1 MTIDKIVYINM
12 DSRTDRN
19 DTILSELN
27 RIGFPKDRVQR
38 FPAICYT
45 GCANTGC
52 LISHANVLEMA
63 YDSGYSNVLILEDD
77 FVFIEDKNKVHADLK
92 AFFDLK
98 LEWDVV
104 MLTTCGAV
112 VSEYTNDL
120 VSRISSSGNGAGY
133 LVNRSIMLEL
143 STLFKSNVDNLFLT
157 KQHWNYQNDILWKS
171 LMPTSQWFMFNQ
183 YLGYQQAGYSDLS
196 QDKKIAI
203 VPQVVCKVAEEEDT
217 KIQLHVEEISSKEIS
232 TKEISSKEISTKEV
246 SSTKYTADSVVNT
259 VIESFIQRSNLG
271 LQKYGT
277 TLDREDLKVLDWIQH
292 AQEEHMDAILYLEK
306 LKREVIKK
314 GI

>member
-1 MTIDKIVYINM
+1 
-12 DSRTDRN
+12 
-19 DTILSELN
+19 
-27 RIGFPKDRVQR
+27 
-38 FPAICYT
+38 
-45 GCANTGC
+45 
-52 LISHANVLEMA
+52 
-63 YDSGYSNVLILEDD
+63 
-77 FVFIEDKNKVHADLK
+77 
-92 AFFDLK
+92 
-98 LEWDVV
+98 

-133 LVNRSIMLEL
+133 LVNRSMMLEL

-171 LMPTSQWFMFNQ
+171 LMPTSKWFMFNQ
-183 YLGYQQAGYSDLS
+183 YLGYQQEGYSDLS

-203 VPQVVCKVAEEEDT
+203 VPQVVYKDT
-217 KIQLHVEEISSKEIS
+217 KIQVHVEEISTEEIS
-232 TKEISSKEISTKEV
+232 TEEISTEEI
-246 SSTKYTADSVVNT
+246 SLTKYTSDSVVNT
-259 VIESFIQRSNLG
+259 VIESFIKRSNIG

-277 TLDREDLKVLDWIQH
+277 TLDRDDLKVLDWIQH

>member
-19 DTILSELN
+19 DTILSELR
-27 RIGFPKDRVQR
+27 RIGFPEDRVQR
-38 FPAICYT
+38 FPAICYN

-77 FVFIEDKNKVHADLK
+77 FVFIEDKNKVNEDLK

-112 VSEYTNDL
+112 VSDYTNDL

-133 LVNRSIMLEL
+133 LVNRSMMLEL

-171 LMPTSQWFMFNQ
+171 LMPTSKWFMFNQ
-183 YLGYQQAGYSDLS
+183 YLGYQQEGYSDLS

-203 VPQVVCKVAEEEDT
+203 VPQVVCKVVEEEDT
-217 KIQLHVEEISSKEIS
+217 KIQVHVEEISTEEIS
-232 TKEISSKEISTKEV
+232 TEEISTEEI
-246 SSTKYTADSVVNT
+246 SLTKYTSDSVVNT
-259 VIESFIQRSNLG
+259 VIESFIKRSNLG
-271 LQKYGT
+271 LEKYGT
-277 TLDREDLKVLDWIQH
+277 TLDRDDLKMLDWIQH

>member
-12 DSRTDRN
+12 DSRSDRN
-19 DTILSELN
+19 DTILSELR
-27 RIGFPKDRVQR
+27 RIGFPEDRVQR
-38 FPAICYT
+38 FPAICYN

-77 FVFIEDKNKVHADLK
+77 FVFIEDKNKVNEDLK
-92 AFFDLK
+92 AFFDLN

-133 LVNRSIMLEL
+133 LVNRSMMLEL

-171 LMPTSQWFMFNQ
+171 LMPTSKWFMFNQ
-183 YLGYQQAGYSDLS
+183 YLGYQQEGYSDLS

-203 VPQVVCKVAEEEDT
+203 VPQVVYKDT
-217 KIQLHVEEISSKEIS
+217 KIQVHVEEISTEEIS
-232 TKEISSKEISTKEV
+232 TEEISL
-246 SSTKYTADSVVNT
+246 TKYTSDSVVNT
-259 VIESFIQRSNLG
+259 LI
-271 LQKYGT
+271 
-277 TLDREDLKVLDWIQH
+277 
-292 AQEEHMDAILYLEK
+292 
-306 LKREVIKK
+306 
-314 GI
+314 